1 LFPGYKK
8 RTLTSESSLFAIGL
22 TTSSFL
28 YPITGSSMAN
38 SLSVVIDSLP
48 YLLQGSLITAGIVI
62 SAMLIGL
69 VIGVLMA
76 VGLVYGNRPVKF
88 LLGVYIWIFRGV
100 PVVVLLFLFYF
111 GLFTFLGL
119 NFSAFFSVTV
129 VLGMTTGAYQANIF
143 RGAIL
148 SLPRGQF
155 NAASALGM
163 SDAQAI
169 RNIILP
175 QILRMS
181 IPAWSNEYSIIL
193 KDSALAFVIGAPEI
207 MARTQFVA
215 SRTYQHLSL
224 YITAGVI
231 YFLLTWG
238 GVLLLRKLEEFLRI
252 PGYSHDGNQ

>member
-1 LFPGYKK
+1 M
-8 RTLTSESSLFAIGL
+8 
-22 TTSSFL
+22 
-28 YPITGSSMAN
+28 PIA
-38 SLSVVIDSLP
+38 LSAVIDSLP
-48 YLLQGSLITAGIVI
+48 YLLQGSFITAGIVV
-62 SAMLIGL
+62 SAMLLGL
-69 VIGVLMA
+69 VIGICMA
-76 VGLVYGNRPVKF
+76 VGLIYGNSYVKYVF
-88 LLGVYIWIFRGV
+88 TLYVWIFRGV

-111 GLFTFLGL
+111 GLFTYLGL
-119 NFSAFFSVTV
+119 NFSAFASVTI

-148 SLPRGQF
+148 SLPQGQF
-155 NAASALGM
+155 KAASALGM
-163 SDAQAI
+163 SNGQAI
-169 RNIILP
+169 RNIVLP

-224 YITAGVI
+224 YIAAGII

-238 GVLLLRKLEEFLRI
+238 GVIALRKLEQYLRI
-252 PGYSHDGNQ
+252 PGYSHHGTNS

>member
-1 LFPGYKK
+1 M
-8 RTLTSESSLFAIGL
+8 
-22 TTSSFL
+22 
-28 YPITGSSMAN
+28 PIA
-38 SLSVVIDSLP
+38 LSAVIDSLP
-48 YLLQGSLITAGIVI
+48 YLLQGSFITAGIVV
-62 SAMLIGL
+62 SAMLLGL
-69 VIGVLMA
+69 VIGISMA
-76 VGLVYGNRPVKF
+76 VGLVYGNRYVRY
-88 LLGVYIWIFRGV
+88 LLTLYVWVFRGV

-119 NFSAFFSVTV
+119 NFSAFASVTI

-148 SLPRGQF
+148 SLPHGQF
-155 NAASALGM
+155 KAASALGM
-163 SDAQAI
+163 SNSQAI
-169 RNIILP
+169 RSIVLP

-224 YITAGVI
+224 YIAAGVI

-238 GVLLLRKLEEFLRI
+238 GVIVLRKLEQYLRI
-252 PGYSHDGNQ
+252 PGYSHHGTN

>member
-1 LFPGYKK
+1 MP
-8 RTLTSESSLFAIGL
+8 TA
-22 TTSSFL
+22 
-28 YPITGSSMAN
+28 
-38 SLSVVIDSLP
+38 LSVVIDSLP
-48 YLLQGSLITAGIVI
+48 YLLQGTFITVGIVV
-62 SAMLIGL
+62 SAMLFGL
-69 VIGVLMA
+69 VIGIFMA
-76 VGLVYGNRPVKF
+76 VGLVYGNRLIQF
-88 LLGVYIWIFRGV
+88 LITGYVWIFRGV
-100 PVVVLLFLFYF
+100 PVLVLLFLFYF

-119 NFSAFFSVTV
+119 NFSAFTSVTI

-148 SLPRGQF
+148 ALPQGQF
-155 NAASALGM
+155 KAASALGM
-163 SDAQAI
+163 SNGQAI
-169 RNIILP
+169 KSIVLP

-224 YITAGVI
+224 YIAAGGI

-238 GVLLLRKLEEFLRI
+238 GIVALRKLEQYLRI
-252 PGYSHDGNQ
+252 PGYSHQ

>member
-1 LFPGYKK
+1 MPH
-8 RTLTSESSLFAIGL
+8 A
-22 TTSSFL
+22 
-28 YPITGSSMAN
+28 
-38 SLSVVIDSLP
+38 LSVVFDSLP
-48 YLLQGSLITAGIVI
+48 YLLQGSFLTIGIVVA
-62 SAMLIGL
+62 AMCLGL
-69 VIGVLMA
+69 VLGIFMA
-76 VGLVYGNRPVKF
+76 VGLVYGNRFVRY
-88 LLGVYIWIFRGV
+88 LLTAYIWIFRGV

-111 GLFTFLGL
+111 GLFNFLDL
-119 NFSAFFSVTV
+119 QFSAFTAVTI

-155 NAASALGM
+155 NAAIGLGM
-163 SDAQAI
+163 SEMQAI
-169 RNIILP
+169 KNIVLP

-224 YITAGVI
+224 YITAGII
-231 YFLLTWG
+231 YFLLTWA
-238 GVLLLRKLEEFLRI
+238 GVIALRRLEKYLRI
-252 PGYSHDGNQ
+252 PGYSHQGNQ

>member
-1 LFPGYKK
+1 M
-8 RTLTSESSLFAIGL
+8 SE
-22 TTSSFL
+22 
-28 YPITGSSMAN
+28 

-48 YLLQGSLITAGIVI
+48 YLLQGTFLTAGIVAA
-62 SAMLIGL
+62 AMSLGLLIG
-69 VIGVLMA
+69 IFMA
-76 VGLVYGNRPVKF
+76 VGLVYGNKVIRAV
-88 LLGVYIWIFRGV
+88 LTLYLWIFRGV

-111 GLFTFLGL
+111 GLFTFFDLK
-119 NFSAFFSVTV
+119 FSAFTAVTM

-155 NAASALGM
+155 KAASGLGM
-163 SDAQAI
+163 TDGQAI
-169 RNIILP
+169 RSIVLP
-175 QILRMS
+175 QILRIS

-215 SRTYQHLSL
+215 SRTYQHLAL

-238 GVLLLRKLEEFLRI
+238 GVMALRKLEKHVRI
-252 PGYSHDGNQ
+252 PGYSYNGNQ